1 MATGTGTDILQAVYA
16 GRMDEVDA
24 IRANDPDRRLTL
36 AEAAAIGDVATV
48 GELLRAGVDN
58 DDDDVDVDVDER
70 SPDGFTPLQLAC
82 HFDRTH
88 AAALLVRAGASLTAR
103 STGAMT
109 VQALHAAA
117 ASPTGSCVPLLLAAG
132 APVDGTQ
139 GGGFTALHEA
149 ALRKDDALTAL
160 LLAAGADPTRKADDG
175 RDAAAMRD
183 GD

>member
-1 MATGTGTDILQAVYA
+1 MSAGTRTDILQAVYA

-24 IRANDPDRRLTL
+24 IRSNDPDRRLTL
-36 AEAAAIGDVATV
+36 AEAAAIGDVVAV
-48 GELLRAGVDN
+48 GELLRGGA
-58 DDDDVDVDVDER
+58 DVDER

-88 AAALLVRAGASLTAR
+88 AAALLVRAGASLTTR

-117 ASPTGSCVPLLLAAG
+117 ASATGSCVPLLLAAG

-149 ALRKDDALTAL
+149 AMRKDDALTAL

-183 GD
+183 G